1 MDKKGR
7 YDDIINLPHPT
18 SKKHPRMSRSDRA
31 AQFAPFS
38 ALTGFSAAID
48 ETARLTEERLE
59 LDEYEKLAISDAIN
73 EIISVISTQPLIDVT
88 YFIADSYKSGGK
100 YVGVSGNVKK
110 IDEQEGIIVLTDNT
124 RIPISDI
131 ILISTK

>member
-7 YDDIINLPHPT
+7 YDDIINLPHLT

>member
-59 LDEYEKLAISDAIN
+59 LDEYEKLAICDAIN